1 MAAWSSICWE
11 NNLWAAVSA
20 APCPVPPAGG
30 KTPNPRSS
38 AARRRQDTKP
48 PCPAPPA
55 GGKTPNPR
63 RPGGIVPPCP
73 GVGKGAG
80 PGGLWPPERRPGP
93 AQREPRAGPRQGAAP
108 TPPPGRW
115 GGPAGGGRVRRRRG
129 TDAGKAANPTPRR
142 PQPATGPP
150 PPRQSAPA
158 GGLRPPA
165 PRRPA
170 TRPDAG
176 RPRAGRP
183 AASHQPTP
191 TAARAPGPG
200 PDKAGPL
207 RWGGGGR
214 AGPVPARPAP
224 DRPHTFAGPARHLWG
239 RAGHRH
245 GGGPGRRAL
254 QRPRQRPGRGAPGR
268 PHTEQGPSL
277 PVVGRRGGKKK
288 CREACPPPA
297 GHDWTKKNCG
307 EDALSPP
314 LAVIADPRFP
324 PVRRNSPKRTLC
336 RPVPYALVMRP
347 PPGLRSCVP

>member
-11 NNLWAAVSA
+11 NDLWAAVSA
-20 APCPVPPAGG
+20 ARIQRRPQAARHQPPSPGRLRAASPGRREGCGAGG
-30 KTPNPRSS
+30 PLAHR
-38 AARRRQDTKP
+38 AAAGTSPKRTTGGPQTGGRPHPAAGPLGGP
-48 PCPAPPA
+48 PPGEVGLGA
-55 GGKTPNPR
+55 GGARTQA
-63 RPGGIVPPCP
+63 RPPT
-73 GVGKGAG
+73 
-80 PGGLWPPERRPGP
+80 
-93 AQREPRAGPRQGAAP
+93 PRQGGRSQR
-108 TPPPGRW
+108 PGHR
-115 GGPAGGGRVRRRRG
+115 PHGR
-129 TDAGKAANPTPRR
+129 APRR
-142 PQPATGPP
+142 
-150 PPRQSAPA
+150 

-224 DRPHTFAGPARHLWG
+224 DRPHTLAGPARHLRG

-245 GGGPGRRAL
+245 VGGPARRAL
-254 QRPRQRPGRGAPGR
+254 CARDSGRA
-268 PHTEQGPSL
+268 EGP
-277 PVVGRRGGKKK
+277 RGGRIRTRSDGAGGCRFGTGWGGGTDRSRGHPSRSWGGVAAKKM
-288 CREACPPPA
+288 AGGLAPPA
-297 GHDWTKKNCG
+297 GHDWTKKKCG

-314 LAVIADPRFP
+314 LAVTADTRYP
-324 PVRRNSPKRTLC
+324 PVRRSSPKRTRC
-336 RPVPYALVMRP
+336 RPVPCALAMRRLPRP
-347 PPGLRSCVP
+347 PSCLP

>member
-1 MAAWSSICWE
+1 MAAWSSICWV

-20 APCPVPPAGG
+20 A
-30 KTPNPRSS
+30 
-38 AARRRQDTKP
+38 

-63 RPGGIVPPCP
+63 RPGGFVPPRP
-73 GVGKGAG
+73 GVGQGAG

-93 AQREPRAGPRQGAAP
+93 APRRNTGRGRGPAPAP

-115 GGPAGGGRVRRRRG
+115 GGSPPGEVGLGAGGG

-224 DRPHTFAGPARHLWG
+224 DRPHTFLSQPATF
-239 RAGHRH
+239 
-245 GGGPGRRAL
+245 GGGLGQPPRGRPRPQGAL
-254 QRPRQRPGRGAPGR
+254 RPRQRAGRGAPGR
-268 PHTEQGPSL
+268 PHTDK
-277 PVVGRRGGKKK
+277 V
-288 CREACPPPA
+288 
-297 GHDWTKKNCG
+297 
-307 EDALSPP
+307 
-314 LAVIADPRFP
+314 
-324 PVRRNSPKRTLC
+324 
-336 RPVPYALVMRP
+336 
-347 PPGLRSCVP
+347 

>member
-20 APCPVPPAGG
+20 A
-30 KTPNPRSS
+30 
-38 AARRRQDTKP
+38 

-200 PDKAGPL
+200 QYRPGLHPTGRIHLLAQPATF
-207 RWGGGGR
+207 GGGR
-214 AGPVPARPAP
+214 ATATGAAPA
-224 DRPHTFAGPARHLWG
+224 AGRSSARDSG
-239 RAGHRH
+239 RAE
-245 GGGPGRRAL
+245 GP
-254 QRPRQRPGRGAPGR
+254 
-268 PHTEQGPSL
+268 
-277 PVVGRRGGKKK
+277 RGG
-288 CREACPPPA
+288 RIRSR
-297 GHDWTKKNCG
+297 GHPSRSWGGVAAKKNAG
-307 EDALSPP
+307 RLAPP
-314 LAVIADPRFP
+314 RLDTTGRKKNAG
-324 PVRRNSPKRTLC
+324 RTLC
-336 RPVPYALVMRP
+336 P
-347 PPGLRSCVP
+347 PRLPL

>member
-11 NNLWAAVSA
+11 NDPHSAKKGTGGGFRRPLSRWRRGAAFVGKMILIPPKKGQAAVSA
-20 APCPVPPAGG
+20 A
-30 KTPNPRSS
+30 
-38 AARRRQDTKP
+38 

-224 DRPHTFAGPARHLWG
+224 DRPHTFFVPARHLWRRAGTTATGAAPAAGRSSARDSG
-239 RAGHRH
+239 RAEGPRGGRIRSRGHPSRSW
-245 GGGPGRRAL
+245 GG
-254 QRPRQRPGRGAPGR
+254 
-268 PHTEQGPSL
+268 
-277 PVVGRRGGKKK
+277 VGGKKK
-288 CREACPPPA
+288 A
-297 GHDWTKKNCG
+297 GSLSPRLDTTGRKKNAG
-307 EDALSPP
+307 
-314 LAVIADPRFP
+314 
-324 PVRRNSPKRTLC
+324 RTLC
-336 RPVPYALVMRP
+336 P
-347 PPGLRSCVP
+347 PRLPL

>member
-1 MAAWSSICWE
+1 MAPR
-11 NNLWAAVSA
+11 AAAGTSPPEEYGTGTGTGPGPHPA
-20 APCPVPPAGG
+20 AGPLGGSPPGEVGLGAGG
-30 KTPNPRSS
+30 
-38 AARRRQDTKP
+38 
-48 PCPAPPA
+48 
-55 GGKTPNPR
+55 
-63 RPGGIVPPCP
+63 
-73 GVGKGAG
+73 
-80 PGGLWPPERRPGP
+80 
-93 AQREPRAGPRQGAAP
+93 
-108 TPPPGRW
+108 
-115 GGPAGGGRVRRRRG
+115 G

-224 DRPHTFAGPARHLWG
+224 DRPHTFFVPARHLWG
-239 RAGHRH
+239 RAGTTATGAAPPAGRFAPETAGGPRGPGAAAYGQGLTERGAADSAP
-245 GGGPGRRAL
+245 GGGEVRIEAGATP
-254 QRPRQRPGRGAPGR
+254 PGRGAA
-268 PHTEQGPSL
+268 SAA
-277 PVVGRRGGKKK
+277 KKNG
-288 CREACPPPA
+288 REACPPRLDTTGRKKMRGGRFVPPA
-297 GHDWTKKNCG
+297 CRYSGYQI
-307 EDALSPP
+307 SPCS
-314 LAVIADPRFP
+314 A
-324 PVRRNSPKRTLC
+324 
-336 RPVPYALVMRP
+336 
-347 PPGLRSCVP
+347 

>member
-11 NNLWAAVSA
+11 NDLWAAVSA
-20 APCPVPPAGG
+20 A
-30 KTPNPRSS
+30 
-38 AARRRQDTKP
+38 

-63 RPGGIVPPCP
+63 RPGGIVPPRP

-115 GGPAGGGRVRRRRG
+115 GGPRRG
-129 TDAGKAANPTPRR
+129 RSGKTQAGHGRRQGRQPHAKAATASDR
-142 PQPATGPP
+142 ATA
-150 PPRQSAPA
+150 PRQSAPA

-176 RPRAGRP
+176 RPRAGGP

-191 TAARAPGPG
+191 TAARAHGPG

-224 DRPHTFAGPARHLWG
+224 DRPHTLAGPARHLRG

-254 QRPRQRPGRGAPGR
+254 CARDSGRAEGPRGGRIRSRGHPSRSWGGA
-268 PHTEQGPSL
+268 
-277 PVVGRRGGKKK
+277 GGKKNG
-288 CREACPPPA
+288 REACPPA
-297 GHDWTKKNCG
+297 GHDWTKQNAG
-307 EDALSPP
+307 
-314 LAVIADPRFP
+314 
-324 PVRRNSPKRTLC
+324 RTLC
-336 RPVPYALVMRP
+336 P
-347 PPGLRSCVP
+347 PRLPSQRIPDIPLFGVVV

>member
-1 MAAWSSICWE
+1 MRGRGACGPPSGGRNQPKE
-11 NNLWAAVSA
+11 NHGR
-20 APCPVPPAGG
+20 APDRGPPPSRRRAAGG
-30 KTPNPRSS
+30 
-38 AARRRQDTKP
+38 A
-48 PCPAPPA
+48 
-55 GGKTPNPR
+55 
-63 RPGGIVPPCP
+63 
-73 GVGKGAG
+73 
-80 PGGLWPPERRPGP
+80 
-93 AQREPRAGPRQGAAP
+93 
-108 TPPPGRW
+108 
-115 GGPAGGGRVRRRRG
+115 PAGGGRVRRRRG

-176 RPRAGRP
+176 RPRAGGP

-191 TAARAPGPG
+191 TAARAHGPG

-224 DRPHTFAGPARHLWG
+224 DRPHTLFGPARHLRG

-277 PVVGRRGGKKK
+277 PVVGRRRRQKK
-288 CREACPPPA
+288 CREACPPP
-297 GHDWTKKNCG
+297 GWTATGRKKCG

-314 LAVIADPRFP
+314 LAVTADTRFP
-324 PVRRNSPKRTLC
+324 PVRRSSPKRTRC
-336 RPVPYALVMRP
+336 RPVPYALAVRLSLD
-347 PPGLRSCVP
+347 LRSCVP

>member
-20 APCPVPPAGG
+20 APCP
-30 KTPNPRSS
+30 
-38 AARRRQDTKP
+38 
-48 PCPAPPA
+48 APPA
-55 GGKTPNPR
+55 GGKTPNPL
-63 RPGGIVPPCP
+63 V
-73 GVGKGAG
+73 
-80 PGGLWPPERRPGP
+80 
-93 AQREPRAGPRQGAAP
+93 Q
-108 TPPPGRW
+108 
-115 GGPAGGGRVRRRRG
+115 
-129 TDAGKAANPTPRR
+129 RR
-142 PQPATGPP
+142 PQAARHQTPVARAASCRLARALGRARGRGASGPPSGGRGQPKENHGRAPDRGPP
-150 PPRQSAPA
+150 PPRRRAA
-158 GGLRPPA
+158 GGAPPGEVGLGAGGARTQARPPTPRPGGHSQRPGHRHHGRA
-165 PRRPA
+165 PRRGGCGPPHPGGQQRDRTQA
-170 TRPDAG
+170 D
-176 RPRAGRP
+176 
-183 AASHQPTP
+183 H
-191 TAARAPGPG
+191 GPG

-297 GHDWTKKNCG
+297 GHDWTKKKCG

-314 LAVIADPRFP
+314 LAVIADTRFP